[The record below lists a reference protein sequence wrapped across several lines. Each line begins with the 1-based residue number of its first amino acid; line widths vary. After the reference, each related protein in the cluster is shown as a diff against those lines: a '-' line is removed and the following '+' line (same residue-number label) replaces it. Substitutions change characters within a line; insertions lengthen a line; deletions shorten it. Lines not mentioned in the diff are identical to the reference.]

1 MLGQKSMTTLSSA
14 ITTLRTQWATRFI
27 DTVTFTRTTGR
38 GTLNTTTGLYSGASE
53 SEIYS
58 GDALIRPVKT
68 TDQKDFGQQETSGIE
83 LDVFMPH
90 DAGDFQPEDE
100 GTVDAVTFDSDL
112 VGKTVRVVE
121 VEYDSYLTRTRVRC
135 RLDIGAGFV
144 DSS

>member
-1 MLGQKSMTTLSSA
+1 VRS
-14 ITTLRTQWATRFI
+14 
-27 DTVTFTRTTGR
+27 TGR
-38 GTLNTTTGLYSGASE
+38 GTLNTTTLQYSGASE

-68 TDQKDFGQQETSGIE
+68 TDEEDYGQQETSGIE

-90 DAGDFQPEDE
+90 NAGDFQPEDE
-100 GTVDAVTFDSDL
+100 GTIDAATFDADL
-112 VGKTVRVVE
+112 VSKTMRVTE

-144 DSS
+144 DTS

>member
-1 MLGQKSMTTLSSA
+1 MTTPSSSV
-14 ITTLRTQWATRFI
+14 TTFRTQWATRFI
-27 DTVTFTRTTGR
+27 DEVTFTRTTGR
-38 GTLNTTTGLYSGASE
+38 GSFNDATLLYDGATTN
-53 SEIYS
+53 EIYS

-68 TDQKDFGQQETSGIE
+68 TDQEDYGQQETSIVE

-100 GTVDAVTFDSDL
+100 GTIDAATFDTDL
-112 VGKTVRVVE
+112 VGKTMRVIE

-144 DSS
+144 D